1 MTKEELMAMG
11 ISEAQSEKIV
21 QMYNEVINERFIPRS
36 RFNEVNEENR
46 SLKAAI
52 SHRDKQLEE
61 LKSSDADVDALKQ
74 QITELQEQN
83 KQARKQHEADMEKL
97 KMEGIIESTLAAA
110 GAKNIKAVR
119 ALLDESR
126 FKLKGDDTVIG
137 LKEGIAAVKKS
148 DPYLFETNEQRY
160 EPKGMTG
167 FKPETDSRRSG
178 AGGGS
183 APVTYAQWCERF
195 GDYSR

>member
-21 QMYNEVINERFIPRS
+21 QMYNEVINERFILRS

-148 DPYLFETNEQRY
+148 DP
-160 EPKGMTG
+160 
-167 FKPETDSRRSG
+167 
-178 AGGGS
+178 
-183 APVTYAQWCERF
+183 
-195 GDYSR
+195 